1 MDWIGLPDVPN
12 PHPRFFTMPLLTD
25 LPNELLGQIM
35 RYLLPDDVDN
45 FSNSCK
51 HFHTLSVRMFPRHK
65 ELERKYSQV
74 SCGLYGS
81 HKAFKNLSLFRK
93 ILKDSEIVW
102 YVKTMCIGLGDFHYF
117 HKDKESWEDCHELAV
132 ECRDGI
138 IETVQACPYLDDGER
153 ERWIHGIMSS
163 DQNTTVTLLAS
174 MFPCLE
180 YICFTDNY
188 ANEEL
193 NDELHVLVRNIDQA
207 RRLDPRGSHA
217 FSRLERVQERGQAAD
232 ELQNMPSF
240 EPLSRLPSMR
250 RYIGRYLYHEDG
262 WTPPEKKSNITSL
275 ELIDCMIHIA
285 ALRSALSGIEN
296 LRDFTYESFWAWEEE
311 SMTYCVTE
319 RRRDWQ
325 PGEIILSL
333 LEFAGH
339 SLVNLDLTRKSSR
352 EDQRREEARGCMRD
366 PNGKE
371 ENRDYGIN
379 GVSKWF
385 MGSLRGFEVLEKIR
399 VQNEMFVEEAP
410 DDKIGQRVVHRLVDL
425 LPASILEVSL
435 AKPLLNKEDWYR
447 LMDGLQE
454 LRVERV
460 LRLER
465 VICEGLNH
473 KGYMDTV
480 FEAEGLEL
488 IPSEAD

>member
-1 MDWIGLPDVPN
+1 
-12 PHPRFFTMPLLTD
+12 MPLLPD

-35 RYLLPDDVDN
+35 RYLLPDDVDS
-45 FSNSCK
+45 FSNSCQ
-51 HFHTLSVRMFPRHK
+51 HFHTLSVEMFPRHK
-65 ELERKYSQV
+65 ELKKEYSQV
-74 SCGLYGS
+74 FCGVYGS
-81 HKAFKNLSLFRK
+81 HKAFNNLSLFRK

-102 YVKTMCIGLGDFHYF
+102 YVKTMFIGLGDFHCIR
-117 HKDKESWEDCHELAV
+117 KDKETWDDCHDLAV
-132 ECRDGI
+132 ECKDGI
-138 IETVQACPYLDDGER
+138 IKTVHSCPYLDDGER
-153 ERWIHGIMSS
+153 ERWINGVLSS

-174 MFPCLE
+174 MLPCLE

-207 RRLDPRGSHA
+207 RRLDPGGLHA
-217 FSRLERVQERGQAAD
+217 LSKLECVQERGQAAD
-232 ELQNMPSF
+232 DLQYMPSF

-262 WTPPEKKSNITSL
+262 WTPPEKKSTITSL

-296 LRDFTYESFWAWEEE
+296 LRDFTYESYWAWEEE
-311 SMTYCVTE
+311 SMKYRVTE
-319 RRRDWQ
+319 RTRDWQ
-325 PGEIILSL
+325 PGEIILNL

-339 SLVNLDLTRKSSR
+339 SLVNLGLTRNSRR
-352 EDQRREEARGCMRD
+352 EDQRREEARGCMKRSLE
-366 PNGKE
+366 GKE
-371 ENRDYGIN
+371 EKRDYRIN
-379 GVSKWF
+379 GVFKWF

-399 VQNEMFVEEAP
+399 VQNEMLVEEAP

-425 LPASILEVSL
+425 LPVSISEVSL
-435 AKPLLNKEDWYR
+435 AKPLLDKEDWYR
-447 LMDGLQE
+447 LMEGLQE

-460 LRLER
+460 PRLER

-480 FEAEGLEL
+480 FEADGLEF